1 MTIFARKTSQC
12 ELIEKGF
19 FGRIWRGFCRQFFL
33 GGELLI
39 LTFAV
44 LYFGQKYFDVPNH
57 TQLIEFHWLL
67 LVKADSL

>member
-1 MTIFARKTSQC
+1 MTSTGV
-12 ELIEKGF
+12 EKGIF
-19 FGRIWRGFCRQFFL
+19 TIIWRGFCREFFL

-39 LTFAV
+39 LTFAF

-67 LVKADSL
+67 PAKDNSL